1 MCDHAFCHIILLKV
15 LVRTEFILELVKGA
29 LQLSV
34 QAQHQHKGKQL

>member
-29 LQLSV
+29 LKLSV
-34 QAQHQHKGKQL
+34 QALRQHKGKQF